1 MEGQKRQRFHSAEQ
15 KMGKRNVMEKNKT
28 IQKHKNKKEHQKMEL
43 KETYEEKKTV
53 KRRILDYTAITIAAV
68 IYAVGVSLFI
78 DPANLAPGGLTG
90 IAIIVGHLSG
100 LETGTLIFVL
110 NVPIMLLG
118 LWKFGWRFMLSTL
131 YCVALTSFFTNL
143 LAPFGAATD
152 DILLAAIAGGTLT
165 AVSIGVVF
173 KCGATTGGT
182 DIVIKLLRQ
191 RFPHLKTGALFML
204 TDVCIVSISAFVF
217 RNLNAALYAAI
228 SVATTSAVLDFVL
241 YGKDSAKMIYIISD
255 RSEEITARILK
266 ELDIGVTY
274 MNGVGAYSGKE
285 KKVIFCVMRKA
296 LEPRAEQIVK
306 EEDPDAFMIISSA
319 TEIFGEGYKSY
330 FSERL

>member
-1 MEGQKRQRFHSAEQ
+1 MIRKESEKRRNMER
-15 KMGKRNVMEKNKT
+15 KNDNREPDQIKF
-28 IQKHKNKKEHQKMEL
+28 KED
-43 KETYEEKKTV
+43 YIEKKTT
-53 KRRILDYTAITIAAV
+53 KRRILDYISITIAAV
-68 IYAVGVSLFI
+68 IYAVGVALFI

-90 IAIIVGHLSG
+90 IAIIVGHISG

-143 LAPFGAATD
+143 FSPFEAATD
-152 DILLAAIAGGTLT
+152 DLLLAAIAGGTLT
-165 AVSIGVVF
+165 AVSIGIVF

-182 DIVIKLLRQ
+182 DIIIKLLRR
-191 RFPHLKTGALFML
+191 RFPHLRTGALFML
-204 TDVCIVSISAFVF
+204 TDACIVSISAFVF
-217 RNLNAALYAAI
+217 QNLNAALYAAI
-228 SVATTSAVLDFVL
+228 AVAITSAVLDLVL
-241 YGKDSAKMIYIISD
+241 YGKDGAKMIYIISD
-255 RSEEITARILK
+255 HPETITARILK
-266 ELDIGVTY
+266 ELDIGVTH
-274 MNGVGAYSGKE
+274 MNGVGAYSGRE

-296 LEPRAEQIVK
+296 LAPRAEQIVK

>member
-1 MEGQKRQRFHSAEQ
+1 MEEQ
-15 KMGKRNVMEKNKT
+15 KNNLTKP
-28 IQKHKNKKEHQKMEL
+28 KEE
-43 KETYEEKKTV
+43 YIEKKTI
-53 KRRILDYTAITIAAV
+53 KRRILDYVYITVAAI
-68 IYAVGVSLFI
+68 IYATGVSMFI

-90 IAIIVGHLSG
+90 IAIIVSHLSG
-100 LETGTLIFVL
+100 METGTLIFIL

-131 YCVALTSFFTNL
+131 YCVILTSFFTNL
-143 LAPFGAATD
+143 FAPFGAATD
-152 DILLAAIAGGTLT
+152 DVLLAAIAGGTLT

-182 DIVIKLLRQ
+182 DIVIKLLRR
-191 RFPHLKTGALFML
+191 RFPHLKTGALFMA
-204 TDVCIVSISAFVF
+204 TDACIVSVSAFVF

-228 SVATTSAVLDFVL
+228 AVAITSTVLDLVL

-255 RSEEITARILK
+255 HSETITARILE
-266 ELDIGVTY
+266 ELDIGVTHI
-274 MNGVGAYSGKE
+274 NGMGAYSGKE

-296 LEPRAEQIVK
+296 LTPRAEQIVK

>member
-1 MEGQKRQRFHSAEQ
+1 MEKDKINHEKEDRERKQGKDHMQLKQEYEGKKTIKRQIS
-15 KMGKRNVMEKNKT
+15 
-28 IQKHKNKKEHQKMEL
+28 
-43 KETYEEKKTV
+43 
-53 KRRILDYTAITIAAV
+53 DYAAITIATV
-68 IYAVGVSLFI
+68 IYAAGVSLFI
-78 DPANLAPGGLTG
+78 DPASLAPGGLTG
-90 IAIIVGHLSG
+90 IAIIVSHLSG
-100 LETGTLIFVL
+100 IETGTLIFLL

-118 LWKFGWRFMLSTL
+118 LWKFGWKFMLSTL
-131 YCVALTSFFTNL
+131 YCVLLTSVFTNL

-182 DIVIKLLRQ
+182 DIIIKLLRR
-191 RFPHLKTGALFML
+191 RFPHLRTGALFML

-228 SVATTSAVLDFVL
+228 AVAITSVVLDLVL

-255 RSEEITARILK
+255 RSEEITRRILK

-296 LEPRAEQIVK
+296 LAPKAEQIVK